1 MRENNSWRKAAVKK
15 KEKHFGYRLFLAGC
29 LALLLLGILF
39 LILSQR
45 INPDTIYLPG
55 QESAAAGIIF

>member
-1 MRENNSWRKAAVKK
+1 VKK

>member
-1 MRENNSWRKAAVKK
+1 MKK
-15 KEKHFGYRLFLAGC
+15 KEKYTGYRLFLAGC

-39 LILSQR
+39 LALSQR
-45 INPDTIYLPG
+45 ISPDSVYIPG